1 MDKRLFF
8 LKKVTSFFVAVLL
21 ISAAAVVFA
30 VKVDKKVTKLP
41 TVTDSNNTGG
51 RVETNAELSKV
62 ILNVRDMSCSGCIS
76 TIKGALTGFQ
86 GIEDILVDI
95 SGGKVELYYDKEKLT
110 DVAEVEKAISASGYP
125 ARIIKTVTPEELRKE
140 RDLAASKS
148 KYYIASVSGYD
159 ISRADFARELK
170 AARQRVRKAYGN
182 NILKTAQGQALDNR
196 LKVQVASRLID
207 EGILL
212 QQINK
217 SGYKL
222 NKNKLNSELKKFIK
236 DSGKNENEFQQSIKD
251 DGYDY
256 EYFKKRF
263 ETRLLIN
270 RYLDEK
276 VLAGA
281 SNQYEKQRMFASWFK
296 NSQLLAEVV
305 YYDKDLENAAR
316 NSSASASCCAAR

>member
-1 MDKRLFF
+1 MDKRVFF
-8 LKKVTSFFVAVLL
+8 TNRVAALL
-21 ISAAAVVFA
+21 IAASIILTAGA
-30 VKVDKKVTKLP
+30 ALAAKVA
-41 TVTDSNNTGG
+41 NNDA
-51 RVETNAELSKV
+51 NLSKIV
-62 ILNVRDMSCSGCIS
+62 LNVSNMSCSGCIS
-76 TIKGALTGFQ
+76 TIKGALAGYP
-86 GIEDILVDI
+86 GIKDILVDI
-95 SGGKVELYYDKEKLT
+95 GSGKTEVYFNRDELK
-110 DVAEVEKAISASGYP
+110 DVSEIEKAITDSGYP
-125 ARIIKTVTPEELRKE
+125 ARIIKTVTPEDLRKE
-140 RDLAASKS
+140 RDMAASKA

-159 ISRADFARELK
+159 IARADFARELS
-170 AARQRVRKAYGN
+170 AARQRVRKAYGDD
-182 NILKTAQGQALDNR
+182 ILKTAQGQELDNR
-196 LKVQVASRLID
+196 LKAQVASRLID

-222 NKNKLNSELKKFIK
+222 NENKLNSELKKFIK

-281 SNQYEKQRMFASWFK
+281 SNPYEKQRIFASWFK

-316 NSSASASCCAAR
+316 NSSASASCCATK

>member
-1 MDKRLFF
+1 MDKRTFF
-8 LKKVTSFFVAVLL
+8 TNRMAALL
-21 ISAAAVVFA
+21 IAASLILTAGA
-30 VKVDKKVTKLP
+30 ALAAKVA
-41 TVTDSNNTGG
+41 NNDA
-51 RVETNAELSKV
+51 NLSKV
-62 ILNVRDMSCSGCIS
+62 VLNVSNMSCSGCIS
-76 TIKGALTGFQ
+76 TIKGALAGYP
-86 GIEDILVDI
+86 GIKDILVDI
-95 SGGKVELYYDKEKLT
+95 GSGKTEVYFNRDELK
-110 DVAEVEKAISASGYP
+110 DVSEIEKAITDSGYP
-125 ARIIKTVTPEELRKE
+125 ARIIKTVTPEDLRKE
-140 RDLAASKS
+140 RDMAASKA

-159 ISRADFARELK
+159 IARADFARELS
-170 AARQRVRKAYGN
+170 AARQRVRKAYGDD
-182 NILKTAQGQALDNR
+182 ILKTAQGQELDNR
-196 LKVQVASRLID
+196 LKAQVASRLID

-222 NKNKLNSELKKFIK
+222 NENKLNSELKKFIK

-281 SNQYEKQRMFASWFK
+281 SNPYEKQRIFASWFK

-316 NSSASASCCAAR
+316 NSSASASCCATK

>member
-8 LKKVTSFFVAVLL
+8 SKKMTSFLVAVLL
-21 ISAAAVVFA
+21 ILAAAVVFA
-30 VKVDKKVTKLP
+30 LKVDKKVTKLP

-51 RVETNAELSKV
+51 RVETNAALSKV

-76 TIKGALTGFQ
+76 NIKGALTGFQ

-110 DVAEVEKAISASGYP
+110 DVAEVEKAITDSGYP
-125 ARIIKTVTPEELRKE
+125 ARIIKTLTPENLRKE
-140 RDLAASKS
+140 RDVAASKAE
-148 KYYIASVSGYD
+148 YYIASVSGYD
-159 ISRADFARELK
+159 IARADFTKELN
-170 AARQRVRKAYGN
+170 AARQRIRKAYGDD
-182 NILKTAQGQALDNR
+182 ILKTTQGRELDNR
-196 LKVQVASRLID
+196 LKAQVASRLID
-207 EGILL
+207 EGIFL

-222 NKNKLNSELKKFIK
+222 NESKLNSELKKFIK

-263 ETRLLIN
+263 ETRLLIS

-276 VLAGA
+276 IMAGA
-281 SNQYEKQRMFASWFK
+281 SSQYEKQNMFANWFK
-296 NSQLLAEVV
+296 NSQLLAEVI
-305 YYDKDLENAAR
+305 YYDKDLENAVR
-316 NSSASASCCAAR
+316 NSKASGGCGASR